1 MIRTMILNLVSYVA
15 GVHPT
20 YTSWILNVYDGKY
33 AFVPISRRIKTVH
46 SITVSLLLNF
56 GLSV

>member
-1 MIRTMILNLVSYVA
+1 MVITMILNLVSYVA

-33 AFVPISRRIKTVH
+33 AFVPISRHIK
-46 SITVSLLLNF
+46 
-56 GLSV
+56 SVRQV